1 MTAAPLFL
9 EMKNIVKSYPGVQA
23 LKGINLDVR
32 QGEAHA
38 LVGEN
43 GAGKSTLMKILAGA
57 ESMNSGEIF
66 ILGEKVHIDSPQA
79 AQRLGIAI
87 IYQEFNLIPQLSAAE
102 NIFLGREKTF
112 HWFGAA
118 SHAGILGFVDFN
130 EQNQIAQ
137 KILHSLGIDFDVTLP
152 VRYLSIAQQQMVEIA
167 KAISTDAKIIV
178 MDEPSAT
185 LTQHELASLF
195 NLIHRLKEQGISVIY
210 ISHRLEEIF
219 EVCDRLTVLRDG
231 EYIGTRDI
239 GDIDRQGIIEMMV
252 GRKITD
258 EFPKEVFTPGE
269 EIIRVEGL
277 KRGFVNNISFSIHKG
292 EIVGLTGLV
301 GSGRTEIARMIFG
314 ADKPEEGIIYQ
325 EGNPVRFHSPREA
338 INAGIC
344 LLTEDRKTQGL
355 ILNMKVRENTTLP
368 TLKDFCHL
376 SFINR
381 KEETEATQKS
391 IEELK
396 IKVPTPESLA
406 RNLSGGNQQKVVL
419 AKWLLTNAKLFI
431 FDEPTRGID
440 VGAKREIYLLMN
452 ELMRRGAGILMISSE
467 LPEILGMADRILV
480 MNEGNLAGE
489 LSRTEATQERIMDYA
504 TNTIFRMPKAV

>member
-1 MTAAPLFL
+1 MAAASLFL

-57 ESMNSGEIF
+57 ESMNSGEIM

-79 AQRLGIAI
+79 AQQLGISI
-87 IYQEFNLIPQLSAAE
+87 IYQEFNLVPQLSAAE
-102 NIFLGREKTF
+102 NIFLGREKTR
-112 HWFGAA
+112 
-118 SHAGILGFVDFN
+118 LGFVDFK
-130 EQNQIAQ
+130 EQNQIAL
-137 KILHSLGIDFDVTLP
+137 KLLNSLGIDFDITLP

-167 KAISTDAKIIV
+167 KALSTDSKIIV

-185 LTQHELASLF
+185 LTQRELDGLF
-195 NLIHRLKEQGISVIY
+195 TMIRTLKKQGISIIY

-277 KRGFVNNISFSIHKG
+277 RRGFVQNVSFSVRKG

-314 ADKPEEGIIYQ
+314 ADIPEEGTIYQ
-325 EGNPVRFHSPREA
+325 EDKPVHFRSPREA
-338 INAGIC
+338 IDAGIC

-368 TLKDFCHL
+368 TLQDYCYL
-376 SFINR
+376 SFINAN
-381 KEETEATQKS
+381 KETEATLKS
-391 IEELK
+391 IDELK
-396 IKVPTPESLA
+396 IKVPTPESQA

-440 VGAKREIYLLMN
+440 VGAKREIYFLMN

-467 LPEILGMADRILV
+467 LPEILGMSDRILI

-489 LSRTEATQERIMDYA
+489 LSRAEATQEKIMDYA
-504 TNTIFRMPKAV
+504 TSTAKRMPILA